1 MAEAVTMAS
10 LASIATYAA
19 FSAVCEQVS
28 SAYRSHTIGQ
38 ATMVLSMA
46 GPMPVAGSMPGAG
59 PMPEAGPKLSVSATS
74 STVKVATVE
83 ATKPEV
89 QVDGSSSTV
98 S

>member
-1 MAEAVTMAS
+1 
-10 LASIATYAA
+10 
-19 FSAVCEQVS
+19 
-28 SAYRSHTIGQ
+28 
-38 ATMVLSMA
+38 MVLSMA

-89 QVDGSSSTV
+89 QVDGSFSTV